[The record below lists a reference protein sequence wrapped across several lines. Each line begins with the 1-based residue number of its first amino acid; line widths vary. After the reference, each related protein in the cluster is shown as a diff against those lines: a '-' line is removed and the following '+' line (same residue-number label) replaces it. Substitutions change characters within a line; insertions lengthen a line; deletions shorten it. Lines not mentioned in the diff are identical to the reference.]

1 MADDF
6 FALSDAHRRDGLE
19 VAAAR
24 SGRAVHLIEKD
35 VWVVWTLNAQF
46 DRISPTTWFSR
57 AGHQSAGQYCS

>member
-6 FALSDAHRRDGLE
+6 FALSDADRRDGLE

-35 VWVVWTLNAQF
+35 VWVVWTLNALF

-57 AGHQSAGQYCS
+57 AGHQPAGQYCS